1 MVRNSEG
8 KIESKTERYT
18 DRLKVRERRCEKDRD
33 RGTEGET
40 ESETETERHRETRDR
55 DTPNKIITLKVLP
68 FFHYRNCIYRHIF

>member
-55 DTPNKIITLKVLP
+55 DRHTKQDHHFKSVTLLSL
-68 FFHYRNCIYRHIF
+68 